1 LTTAFI
7 SKTIIVDRPQT
18 TFFILTYP
26 AQNCQGFKGFSGASL
41 FYIGRVS
48 SRQ

>member
-26 AQNCQGFKGFSGASL
+26 AQNCQGFIGASL

>member
-1 LTTAFI
+1 M
-7 SKTIIVDRPQT
+7 
-18 TFFILTYP
+18 LTYP
-26 AQNCQGFKGFSGASL
+26 AQNCQGFSGASL